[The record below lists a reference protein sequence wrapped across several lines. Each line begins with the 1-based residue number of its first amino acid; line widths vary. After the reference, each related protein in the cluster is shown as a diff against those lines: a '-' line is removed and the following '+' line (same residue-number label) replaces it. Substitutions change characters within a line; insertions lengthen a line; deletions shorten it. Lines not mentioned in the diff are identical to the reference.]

1 MKKRNTAFII
11 ILFFIFHLGFLSNS
25 LFTQE
30 YGEEDYKW
38 FYFDRILPLDSLP
51 VNAYKDAVDYQWDLR
66 QNEGFSF
73 SPQLAAWKSIGP
85 SNAYNNGRI
94 VRVKYDPT
102 DDNTVYV
109 CGHNGGV

>member
-51 VNAYKDAVDYQWDLR
+51 VNAYKDAVDFQWNNRLIIPPLLVLSPTTKFTLR
-66 QNEGFSF
+66 
-73 SPQLAAWKSIGP
+73 
-85 SNAYNNGRI
+85 R
-94 VRVKYDPT
+94 
-102 DDNTVYV
+102 
-109 CGHNGGV
+109 